1 MAEGLQEGGAGSLRR
16 PRSGGETPPFAFC
29 MRRLLEI
36 CNRVG
41 QHSLPAGIFL
51 LIALPADAAP
61 ANTLQEL
68 FASLEQCV
76 RAPGGVPG
84 SELTIVFSVKRDGS
98 LLGKPRISYSK
109 LLGNAEAQRTF
120 VAGAIRSVE
129 ACLPVS
135 ITPSLGNALAG
146 HPMSLRI
153 VSQGRG
159 TET

>member
-1 MAEGLQEGGAGSLRR
+1 MAEGLKESRAGLLRR
-16 PRSGGETPPFAFC
+16 HRRDGVTPLVAARP
-29 MRRLLEI
+29 RRLLEI
-36 CNRVG
+36 CQRAG
-41 QHSLPAGIFL
+41 RHALPAAIIVLG
-51 LIALPADAAP
+51 ALPADAAP

-68 FASLEQCV
+68 FANLEQCV

-84 SELTIVFSVKRDGS
+84 SELTIVFSVKRDGT

-109 LLGNAEAQRTF
+109 LLGNAAAQRSF
-120 VAGAIRSVE
+120 VADAIRSVE